1 MTKSL
6 IPLSL
11 LLLASCTT
19 SPLVN
24 GVEGAAGGCA
34 VGAIFGGAPGCGI
47 GAAAGGAAG
56 VLTTPP
62 PPYGYHYYYPPY

>member
-1 MTKSL
+1 MTKFL

-24 GVEGAAGGCA
+24 GVEGAAGGCG
-34 VGAIFGGAPGCGI
+34 VGAIIGGPVGCGI
-47 GAAAGGAAG
+47 GAAAGGVTG

-62 PPYGYHYYYPPY
+62 PYGYGYHYYPY

>member
-1 MTKSL
+1 MVKIL
-6 IPLSL
+6 IPVSL

-19 SPLVN
+19 NPLVN

-47 GAAAGGAAG
+47 GAAAGAATG
-56 VLTTPP
+56 IITTPH
-62 PPYGYHYYYPPY
+62 PYYYYPPY